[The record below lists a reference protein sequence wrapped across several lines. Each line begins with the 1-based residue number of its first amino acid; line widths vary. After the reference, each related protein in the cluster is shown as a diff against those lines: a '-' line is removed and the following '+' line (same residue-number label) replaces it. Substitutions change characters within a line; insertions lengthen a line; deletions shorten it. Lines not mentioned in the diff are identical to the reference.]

1 MESPTLAAE
10 AVPADVSE
18 FFRAELDAFVAM
30 HKRLRPTSWA
40 RVEKL
45 QQVCRSE
52 SPASSTGFTRSVR
65 LLDERYGPASMTPED
80 LWPEGWREV
89 PAPCS

>member
-1 MESPTLAAE
+1 MESPTLAAQ

-65 LLDERYGPASMTPED
+65 SLDERTAD
-80 LWPEGWREV
+80 
-89 PAPCS
+89 

>member
-1 MESPTLAAE
+1 MESPTLAAQ

-30 HKRLRPTSWA
+30 HN
-40 RVEKL
+40 
-45 QQVCRSE
+45 RSE

-65 LLDERYGPASMTPED
+65 LLDERTAD
-80 LWPEGWREV
+80 
-89 PAPCS
+89 